1 MTMMYRLG
9 QELGGW
15 AIKSAKLTPGK
26 TLLIFFLVVGA
37 AIQVPMVPPRQAA
50 LAAKLFL
57 AVVVVAGHSV
67 IGLGGQVFL
76 AAMVDKVGTEA
87 RTLCPVR
94 SLVAAV
100 VARRADVQE
109 TAAMVLFG

>member
-1 MTMMYRLG
+1 
-9 QELGGW
+9 
-15 AIKSAKLTPGK
+15 
-26 TLLIFFLVVGA
+26 LIFFLVVRA
-37 AIQVPMVPPRQAA
+37 AIQFTMVSPGQAA

-57 AVVVVAGHSV
+57 AVVAVAGHSV
-67 IGLGGQVFL
+67 IMLGGQVFL

-100 VARRADVQE
+100 VARRMEKQE
-109 TAAMVLFG
+109 AAAMALFG

>member
-1 MTMMYRLG
+1 MV
-9 QELGGW
+9 
-15 AIKSAKLTPGK
+15 SPG
-26 TLLIFFLVVGA
+26 
-37 AIQVPMVPPRQAA
+37 QAA

-57 AVVVVAGHSV
+57 AVVAVAGHSV
-67 IGLGGQVFL
+67 IMLGGQVFL

-100 VARRADVQE
+100 VARRMEKQE
-109 TAAMVLFG
+109 AAAMALCG